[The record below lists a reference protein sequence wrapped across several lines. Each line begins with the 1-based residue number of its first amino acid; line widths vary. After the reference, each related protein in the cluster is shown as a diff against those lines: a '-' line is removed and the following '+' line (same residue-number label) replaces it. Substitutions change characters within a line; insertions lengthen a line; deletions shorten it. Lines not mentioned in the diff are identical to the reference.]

1 VHVFVKNDSPHNNI
15 LIFIYS
21 SDGDD
26 GLINIFGPTVS
37 FITLTVGNGGPGY
50 RSRHSDL
57 LRAGRSGDRITVW
70 PTQTLNKWYRVSCP
84 GVERPGHGVGGEA
97 KERVWLYF

>member
-26 GLINIFGPTVS
+26 GLINMIRPTARS
-37 FITLTVGNGGPGY
+37 ITLTVGHVGPGY
-50 RSRHSDL
+50 RSRYSDL
-57 LRAGRSGDRITVW
+57 LQAGRSGDRITVW
-70 PTQTLNKWYRVSCP
+70 PTQPPVRTSGTGCLAR
-84 GVERPGHGVGGEA
+84 G
-97 KERVWLYF
+97 